1 MLLIHMKSNLLT
13 YKGYHGSIEPSLRD
27 KHLKGRV
34 LFIHEDV
41 CYQAKTLDDIRRAF
55 EIAIDDYLT
64 RCLATGVAPE
74 RPFRGQFNVRVSPDL
89 HKSAALRA
97 EQERTSLN
105 SIVVNALRAYLDDVA
120 SITQPSNL
128 SIS

>member
-1 MLLIHMKSNLLT
+1 MKSNLLT
-13 YKGYHGSIEPSLRD
+13 YKGYHGSVEPSLRE

-41 CYQAKTLDDIRRAF
+41 CYQSQTLDGIRKAF
-55 EIAIDDYLT
+55 ENAIDDYLA
-64 RCLATGVAPE
+64 RCLATNKVPE
-74 RPFRGQFNVRVSPDL
+74 RPFRGQFNVRVTPDL

-105 SIVVNALRAYLDDVA
+105 SIVVNALRAYLSEATANPQSPSA
-120 SITQPSNL
+120 SFT
-128 SIS
+128 